1 MVTGGINKAIKE
13 NARVTA
19 NWKYRE
25 QADYAYTIY
34 ESVNEM
40 LYNSML
46 PDVVI
51 GFDNRLKKQGEY
63 YFEGDNISLK
73 HHFDIRDDLTK
84 LETII
89 AVLHNTVHCN
99 QDVYKAKGQWY
110 HTQTFKE
117 EIKQWGIEVDKAGDA
132 VYLDINVFND
142 TLDKIGQSTLRS
154 DVLDFEP
161 IEAKNL
167 SLNSS
172 TPQSTITKVKAPSSK
187 VKATPKSKQKK
198 WSCSCNPPINVR
210 CAVNLQ
216 AYCTVCN
223 DDFELQD

>member
-13 NARVTA
+13 NARITA

-25 QADYAYTIY
+25 QADFAYTIY
-34 ESVNEM
+34 EAVNHM

-117 EIKQWGIEVDKAGDA
+117 EIKQ
-132 VYLDINVFND
+132 
-142 TLDKIGQSTLRS
+142 
-154 DVLDFEP
+154 
-161 IEAKNL
+161 
-167 SLNSS
+167 
-172 TPQSTITKVKAPSSK
+172 
-187 VKATPKSKQKK
+187 
-198 WSCSCNPPINVR
+198 
-210 CAVNLQ
+210 
-216 AYCTVCN
+216 
-223 DDFELQD
+223 

>member
-13 NARVTA
+13 NARITA

-25 QADYAYTIY
+25 QADFAYTVY
-34 ESVNEM
+34 EAVNEM

-51 GFDNRLKKQGEY
+51 GFDNRLKKQGED

-117 EIKQWGIEVDKAGDA
+117 EIKQWGIEVDKSGDA
-132 VYLDINVFND
+132 TFLDINVFND
-142 TLDKIGQSTLRS
+142 TLDKIGQSVYRS

-167 SLNSS
+167 SLHSNN
-172 TPQSTITKVKAPSSK
+172 PPSTITKVKAPSAK
-187 VKATPKSKQKK
+187 TKKAIVKQKK
-198 WSCSCNPPINVR
+198 WSCTCNPPVNVR
-210 CAVNLQ
+210 CAVNLT

-223 DDFELQD
+223 DDFELQN